1 MRDMDGLMEKL
12 NATAESN
19 RATIAS
25 YLVDVSRQE
34 GWMAGYLHCMEI
46 AQQHLDHAEEIQ
58 AQEDAAAREQDDIPV
73 LECDSHLSFEELA
86 EDLHIGVRELLRRA
100 IEEPDA
106 VPHSAAGYD
115 LERGLERVMATLG
128 IAVGRSP
135 ATMNPPL
142 TFDEVADRV
151 GERNHDALVAIGESD
166 KSTDWTREPTLDDLP
181 HLDPDGEPG
190 EKSAAETD
198 EDYERA
204 TGCPAYGD
212 HGPDNAGRQI

>member
-1 MRDMDGLMEKL
+1 MDGLMEKL
-12 NATAESN
+12 EEMVTQGQSEVMRRR
-19 RATIAS
+19 RAA
-25 YLVDVSRQE
+25 DE
-34 GWMAGYLHCMEI
+34 MAGVVMGIRQVEAVI
-46 AQQHLDHAEEIQ
+46 QQHLDHAEEIQ

-73 LECDSHLSFEELA
+73 LECNSHLTFDELA

-100 IEEPDA
+100 IEEPDT

-151 GERNHDALVAIGESD
+151 GERNHDALVAIAESD

>member
-1 MRDMDGLMEKL
+1 MNALMAKLTNLAEGMEETQADLQEK
-12 NATAESN
+12 TYVVEG
-19 RATIAS
+19 IAKGIK
-25 YLVDVSRQE
+25 QA
-34 GWMAGYLHCMEI
+34 MAVI
-46 AQQHLDHAEEIQ
+46 QQHLDHAEEIQ
-58 AQEDAAAREQDDIPV
+58 AQEDAAAREQEDIPV
-73 LECDSHLSFEELA
+73 LECNSHLTFDELA

-100 IEEPDA
+100 IEEPDT
-106 VPHSAAGYD
+106 VPHSAAGYN

-135 ATMNPPL
+135 AAMNPPL

-151 GERNHDALVAIGESD
+151 GERNHDALVAIAESD

>member
-1 MRDMDGLMEKL
+1 MNALMAKLTNLAEGMEETQADLQEK
-12 NATAESN
+12 TYVVEG
-19 RATIAS
+19 IAKGIK
-25 YLVDVSRQE
+25 QA
-34 GWMAGYLHCMEI
+34 MAVI
-46 AQQHLDHAEEIQ
+46 QQHLDHAEEIQ
-58 AQEDAAAREQDDIPV
+58 AQEDAAAREQEDIPV
-73 LECDSHLSFEELA
+73 LECNSHLTFDELA

-100 IEEPDA
+100 IEEPDT
-106 VPHSAAGYD
+106 VPHSAAGYN

-135 ATMNPPL
+135 AAMNPPL

-151 GERNHDALVAIGESD
+151 GERNHDALVAIGDAD
-166 KSTDWTREPTLDDLP
+166 KSADWTKEPTPADYP

-190 EKSAAETD
+190 EKSAAEID